1 MKKSIMA
8 LGALLYSTLLFGQSE
23 FDALKY
29 VQPDINGTA
38 KYTSMAGA
46 FGALGGDASAIKDNP
61 AGLGIYN
68 KSEVT
73 GTLNLLFQQTSADW
87 NGVNNKEN
95 LINLGANNIS
105 IVLAKKT
112 KAGESGTKGLLNSN
126 FSISYNIL
134 KSFDRSLNVK
144 NAVNGSESSMTDYIA
159 NFTGSISPE
168 DLSKTNSYDPYI
180 SANIPWI
187 SVQAYDAGLIA
198 RNPFT
203 GTWASTLS
211 GIPET
216 VTPSFVLTEKGFV
229 DEYSIGW
236 AGNLSNFIYLGA
248 TANVQSINY
257 TSYSTY
263 NEIFGDGGFMAM
275 IDTISTKGNGVNLN
289 IGTIIKPLKFLSLGF
304 SAQTPTLFI
313 LKDNYNSKLN
323 YETPVDTGI
332 FATPGSRSNYQLK
345 SPLQLTA
352 SAAFILEK
360 LAVVSFEYDYSNIT
374 GMLLMNKNGD
384 QQDYATQNLNMKS
397 NLANMQTIK
406 IGGEFNINDNYSVR
420 AGYANSSNPTIT
432 GSTKIL
438 PSNST
443 RTDSEYF
450 LHKSTN
456 YLTAGLGYQKNNW
469 FADVAFKYSTYN
481 ETFSP
486 YSPNG
491 VTLAQNEKP
500 ATLSTTN
507 TNLVISLGYKF

>member
-1 MKKSIMA
+1 MA

-159 NFTGSISPE
+159 KFTGSITTE

-187 SVQAYDAGLIA
+187 SVLANDAGLIIYDP
-198 RNPFT
+198 NQKS
-203 GTWASTLS
+203 WASNLNVT
-211 GIPET
+211 PET

-263 NEIFGDGGFMAM
+263 NEIFGDGGYMDM
-275 IDTISTKGNGVNLN
+275 IDTILTKGNGINFN
-289 IGTIIKPLKFLSLGF
+289 FGTIIQPLKFLHLGF
-304 SAQTPTLFI
+304 SVHTPTLFV
-313 LKDNYNSKLN
+313 LKDNYYSKLN
-323 YETPVDTGI
+323 FETPSNTGS
-332 FATPGSRSNYQLK
+332 FSTPGSISNYQLK
-345 SPLQLTA
+345 SPLQLNA
-352 SAAFILEK
+352 SAAFILGK
-360 LAVVSFEYDYSNIT
+360 MAVLSIEYDYSNIT
-374 GMLLMNKNGD
+374 GMQLKNKDGAL
-384 QQDYATQNLNMKS
+384 QDYANENLNMKT
-397 NLANMQTIK
+397 NLNDMQTIK

-420 AGYANSSNPTIT
+420 AGYANSSSASIT
-432 GSTKIL
+432 GSSKIL

-443 RTDSEYF
+443 RTDCEYF

-456 YLTAGLGYQKNNW
+456 YLTAGLGYQKDNW
-469 FADVAFKYSTYN
+469 FADIAFKYSMYDDTY
-481 ETFSP
+481 
-486 YSPNG
+486 YSYGQNG
-491 VTLAQNEKP
+491 LALDVKS
-500 ATLSTTN
+500 ATISTSN
-507 TNLVISLGYKF
+507 TNLVLSLGYRF